1 MSNKYTSIPQKV
13 LTKKNFLNTKHF
25 NEPSVPATLT
35 SIAHVNCYYIKQQD
49 YATMHQY
56 IYIYIH
62 ILYSSVNI
70 KNMFE
75 RRSTF
80 FIITIITGDE
90 GRRRRSET

>member
-1 MSNKYTSIPQKV
+1 MRQCINI
-13 LTKKNFLNTKHF
+13 
-25 NEPSVPATLT
+25 
-35 SIAHVNCYYIKQQD
+35 
-49 YATMHQY
+49 Y
-56 IYIYIH
+56 IYIYIYTH

>member
-1 MSNKYTSIPQKV
+1 MRQCINI
-13 LTKKNFLNTKHF
+13 
-25 NEPSVPATLT
+25 
-35 SIAHVNCYYIKQQD
+35 YI
-49 YATMHQY
+49 YIYIYICIIY